1 MGCWIET
8 VSAPGGVMT
17 DHHGCSRWGDASV
30 PGRAVARE
38 RRRETVGGH
47 SRRGGVGRWR
57 ATEGAA
63 GGATAG
69 GCGGQSRQGPRAPG
83 RASRW
88 QSQRSHCAEQRPGGT
103 RPQTAPALP
112 RSSAPLSQT
121 GARPGVLPGLPFP
134 SALRAA
140 AAGSCTQA
148 VCKAMECG
156 APAVAPAAALRSAL
170 RSQPH
175 RSAAAPR
182 TAAAGGALR
191 LDRLGGACLE
201 GGHRHPGGNQEFLSA
216 VLQSSCWE
224 RGTNLP
230 SLECPPGCTT

>member
-1 MGCWIET
+1 MAGDGRRCWRSDGGRLRRAEPAG
-8 VSAPGGVMT
+8 APGAGQGQQM
-17 DHHGCSRWGDASV
+17 
-30 PGRAVARE
+30 AVTAQPL
-38 RRRETVGGH
+38 
-47 SRRGGVGRWR
+47 RG
-57 ATEGAA
+57 A
-63 GGATAG
+63 
-69 GCGGQSRQGPRAPG
+69 APG
-83 RASRW
+83 RDAPADSAGPAAELRSSVANRGASRRA
-88 QSQRSHCAEQRPGGT
+88 SRTAVPLGAESR
-103 RPQTAPALP
+103 
-112 RSSAPLSQT
+112 
-121 GARPGVLPGLPFP
+121 
-134 SALRAA
+134 
-140 AAGSCTQA
+140 SCTQA

-182 TAAAGGALR
+182 TAAAGEALR
-191 LDRLGGACLE
+191 LDRLEGACLE